1 MPPKVR
7 ITDDAIL
14 DAALVITREKGI
26 DGVNVREIAKVL
38 GCSIQPVFRNF
49 QSMDNLKNAL
59 YRRVEEEHNAAMEK
73 GLQMHPIPFLGLG
86 MAYIQFAKT
95 EKNLYRFLFMSSAL
109 PKKGFL
115 EMIKEEENQP
125 IVDIIAQMT
134 GLTRKTAEELFMDIW
149 LMVQGIASLV
159 ATNDFEVSETE
170 IEKILKDTF
179 LGLKIQ
185 LAKTE
190 EK

>member
-14 DAALVITREKGI
+14 DAALAITREKGI
-26 DGVNVREIAKVL
+26 DGVNVREIAKAL

-49 QSMDNLKNAL
+49 QSMENLKNAL
-59 YRRVEEEHNAAMEK
+59 YQRVEEEHNAAMEK

-86 MAYIQFAKT
+86 MAYIQFAKE
-95 EKNLYRFLFMSSAL
+95 EKNLYKFLFMSSAI

-159 ATNDFEVSETE
+159 ATNDFEVSEAE

-179 LGLKIQ
+179 LGLKMQ

>member
-14 DAALVITREKGI
+14 DAALAITREKGI
-26 DGVNVREIAKVL
+26 DGVNVREIAKAL
-38 GCSIQPVFRNF
+38 DCSIQPVFRNF
-49 QSMDNLKNAL
+49 QSMENLKNAL
-59 YRRVEEEHNAAMEK
+59 YQRVEEEHNAAMEK

-86 MAYIQFAKT
+86 MAYIQFAKE
-95 EKNLYRFLFMSSAL
+95 EKNLYKFLFMSAAI

-125 IVDIIAQMT
+125 IVDLIAQMT
-134 GLTRKTAEELFMDIW
+134 GLPRKTAEELFMDIW

-159 ATNDFEVSETE
+159 ATNDFEVSEAE

-179 LGLKIQ
+179 LGLKMQ

-190 EK
+190 EQ